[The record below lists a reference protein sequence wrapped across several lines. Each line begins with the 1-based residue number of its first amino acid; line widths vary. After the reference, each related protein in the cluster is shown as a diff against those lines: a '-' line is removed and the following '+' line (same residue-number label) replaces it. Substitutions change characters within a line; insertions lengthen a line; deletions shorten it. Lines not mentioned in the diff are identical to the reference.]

1 MGFFSS
7 PKHADQDDEPSQST
21 VRYCSCL
28 PQSATTRKKRQER
41 NRNRTDLLNSFAK
54 FSPASVH
61 AELLEVCPP
70 TSPSVRDI
78 LSKSTRRLPAA
89 CDQPSARP
97 GRGALLFVD
106 ISGFTALSTSLGIDA
121 LKRHINEIYTRAVG
135 IIARNNGDV
144 LKFAGDAMLVLF
156 PVAAG
161 DLDRSKQ
168 ACDEG
173 ELDGACALAAKC
185 ALELTKSSTGGVHKV
200 EEDGVSAVLRMHCAI
215 GCGSYVL
222 YRVGD
227 RDRWESVI
235 AGEPLQ
241 QITVAEP
248 CASAG
253 MTACSPEVW
262 PRLERKGYKGKK
274 APQNLECRAVWKS
287 KFYGAVA
294 LNLRVDLDAIDATPA
309 RRRGGAGSSPLDRIS
324 TAACAPDALVDF
336 HTGVA

>member
-7 PKHADQDDEPSQST
+7 PKNADDQDEPSQST

-28 PQSATTRKKRQER
+28 PQSATSRKKRLER

-215 GCGSYVL
+215 GCAYLGVPSY
-222 YRVGD
+222 GD
-227 RDRWESVI
+227 AFTPS
-235 AGEPLQ
+235 
-241 QITVAEP
+241 
-248 CASAG
+248 
-253 MTACSPEVW
+253 M
-262 PRLERKGYKGKK
+262 RL
-274 APQNLECRAVWKS
+274 VS
-287 KFYGAVA
+287 
-294 LNLRVDLDAIDATPA
+294 I
-309 RRRGGAGSSPLDRIS
+309 RRGRGWFLFRI
-324 TAACAPDALVDF
+324 
-336 HTGVA
+336 